1 MIYPKHISSI
11 VASVPTFVYKKRR
24 LTRFFYWSPWIL
36 QHSIWPIVRPLFLLF
51 IHLDIRGAEHLTAL
65 DPKSRG
71 VIFAVSHSSE
81 LDSIL
86 VPAALP
92 FLSPFLPMFYTSREW
107 TFYKTSGWRRYFYGG
122 LLFNFWGAH
131 RLHSGKHSYEISLE
145 THIELLQNGKSLCMF
160 PDGKRL
166 PEEEVGAHAHGG
178 GGVLAW
184 RTGAAIV
191 PVRITGI
198 FHMSF
203 SEFLTRKR
211 TARVVFGKP
220 LYSPDLFSNSARP
233 SLEDIK
239 SATAKIVLSIRVL

>member
-107 TFYKTSGWRRYFYGG
+107 TFYKTSGWRRYFSHVV
-122 LLFNFWGAH
+122 LRISHAQTHGA
-131 RLHSGKHSYEISLE
+131 SCVW
-145 THIELLQNGKSLCMF
+145 Q
-160 PDGKRL
+160 
-166 PEEEVGAHAHGG
+166 
-178 GGVLAW
+178 
-184 RTGAAIV
+184 
-191 PVRITGI
+191 
-198 FHMSF
+198 
-203 SEFLTRKR
+203 
-211 TARVVFGKP
+211 TA
-220 LYSPDLFSNSARP
+220 LFSRP
-233 SLEDIK
+233 FLQ
-239 SATAKIVLSIRVL
+239 